1 MVHPALRPPA
11 TGRRARTDPA
21 CRGAGAGGGGS
32 AVGGVSDASVGVSG
46 ASGGGSVRRLP
57 APRRSSLDF
66 EPAKPRPPPPRG
78 QLVLTNLRSVERET
92 LLPVVAKLGDVAVV
106 EEVCWGGGG
115 RESGGEMEHMRVVN
129 GEAEEDGMEN
139 AEKHNRRDSKAGLFP
154 GSSSFYLIYFNLS
167 FFIFVQSCVFSHAY
181 FGSCFCWPL

>member
-1 MVHPALRPPA
+1 MERRKRPVAVVHPALRPPA

-92 LLPVVAKLGDVAVV
+92 LLPVVAKLGDVAVM
-106 EEVCWGGGG
+106 EEVCGGGG
-115 RESGGEMEHMRVVN
+115 MGDGNLARKWAHDGGKWRSRGGWY
-129 GEAEEDGMEN
+129 GE
-139 AEKHNRRDSKAGLFP
+139 
-154 GSSSFYLIYFNLS
+154 
-167 FFIFVQSCVFSHAY
+167 C
-181 FGSCFCWPL
+181 